1 MIQPERIARL
11 HARRADRLSSGR
23 MGGVQEPQPD
33 RWLHSAVF
41 TGLVPDAALTLCR
54 RELWEPC
61 PMSIKCMGMWVCVEA
76 HREHPGGK
84 VRVLYMLTRMFVYVY
99 LRVHAWLCVSVY
111 TFRGVCVFKFQIC
124 IHLGCACSQ
133 HERGRQRDGGRGKE
147 RLRLIILPLAG
158 ESCCMPLPSA
168 LPSSGD

>member
-11 HARRADRLSSGR
+11 HARHADRLSSGR

-41 TGLVPDAALTLCR
+41 TGLVPGAALTLCR
-54 RELWEPC
+54 RELWEPR

-84 VRVLYMLTRMFVYVY
+84 VRCSTRSLACLCMFISVCMPG
-99 LRVHAWLCVSVY
+99 CVSLCKHSE
-111 TFRGVCVFKFQIC
+111 VCVFKFQIC

-158 ESCCMPLPSA
+158 ESCCVPLPSA